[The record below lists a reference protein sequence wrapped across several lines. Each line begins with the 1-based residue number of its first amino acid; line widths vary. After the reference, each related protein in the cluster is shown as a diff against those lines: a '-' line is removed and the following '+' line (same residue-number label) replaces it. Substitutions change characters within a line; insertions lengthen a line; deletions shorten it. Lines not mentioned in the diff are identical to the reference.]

1 MKSKIEIS
9 IDRMKF
15 LQADLQTN
23 NRKILE
29 FNESDNMT
37 LELLAYDLIF
47 ENQFIIKELQ
57 EIENNMNLLEA

>member
-1 MKSKIEIS
+1 MDKKIEIAVN
-9 IDRMKF
+9 RMKF

-57 EIENNMNLLEA
+57 EIENKITLMEA